1 MLRRKILGY
10 VRAMLHVRWYHSHG
24 QQKNRV
30 IVCGGGP
37 TGLSTAL
44 LLAKY
49 GVPSLVLERENRLP
63 EHPKAHCIN
72 HRTMEVFRGMS
83 EGLSDEVANAMP
95 PMEQWRSFVYCSG
108 SLLGARS
115 LLGAV
120 DHFKGQCG
128 PDEIIPRNHL
138 ISPEPVA
145 HLPQHQLVPM
155 LANRAKMLPELIDF
169 RMNQNVIDFD
179 MNTSSVSVT
188 IECDG
193 KQEVAQGS
201 YLVAADGAHSGI
213 RKSLGI
219 DMDGPGTLQY
229 LINIYFTSPSLGES
243 LIHTHRMGMLYF
255 IFGLKNIV
263 VLVAHNLEKGE
274 FVAQVPFFPPLQ
286 DAKEFDENRCKEIIE
301 QISGGNSTDVQVH
314 NAKPWAMGAAVAT
327 HYRKG
332 NVFLAGDAAHI
343 VPPAGAF
350 GMNTGIQDAHNLA
363 WKLSR
368 SLAGKREDADAL
380 LDSYQ
385 AERKPVAIANMNL
398 SVDNFHEA
406 LRVAKIIGLD
416 FETAQSINSVLNGPL
431 SSWAPDFVRRQVLNT
446 AMSSGLLLG
455 QALATTRRKELSN
468 LFKSGETL
476 RLQYPKEDVGF
487 LYSGKASHLL
497 VERELRSALEKAAKA
512 KPRNAPYV
520 PICLPGFRFPHFPV
534 SILESRQEHLQP
546 GTEVV
551 SSIDIPAATGIDY
564 TLFVSHSSAE
574 QWRVMYDKAGVVSV
588 EVKTD
593 SSPLVSSSSGHCPSV
608 LAREINSPSMWD
620 SLVKPLEKAFG
631 SSPGI
636 LIRPD
641 GHVAWIGPCSR
652 YESALVHLQLNR
664 FGRHLM

>member
-1 MLRRKILGY
+1 MLRRQIISA
-10 VRAMLHVRWYHSHG
+10 VRVLQLSRRYYSDGHR
-24 QQKNRV
+24 NERV

-83 EGLSDEVANAMP
+83 EGLSDEVTNSMP

-108 SLLGARS
+108 SLLGTRS
-115 LLGAV
+115 LLGIV

-128 PDEIIPRNHL
+128 PKERIPWNHSV
-138 ISPEPVA
+138 SPEPVA

-169 RMNQNVIDFD
+169 RMNQNLIDFQD
-179 MNTSSVSVT
+179 NRSSVSVK

-193 KQEVAQGS
+193 KNEVVHGS

-219 DMDGPGTLQY
+219 DMDGSGTLQY
-229 LINIYFTSPSLGES
+229 LINIYFTSPRLGEM

-255 IFGLKNIV
+255 IFGSKNIV

-286 DAKEFDENRCKEIIE
+286 DAKEFDENRCKEIIQ
-301 QISGGNSTDVQVH
+301 QISGGNSTDVKVH

-363 WKLSR
+363 WKLAR
-368 SLAGKREDADAL
+368 SLGGKGEDADAL

-416 FETAQSINSVLNGPL
+416 FETAQSVNAVLNGPL

-446 AMSSGLLLG
+446 AMSSGMLLG
-455 QALATTRRKELSN
+455 QALATARRKELSN
-468 LFKSGETL
+468 LFESGETL

-487 LYSGKASHLL
+487 LYSGKAAHVL
-497 VERELRSALEKAAKA
+497 VEPELRIALEQAAKS
-512 KPRNAPYV
+512 KPRDAPYI

-534 SILESRQEHLQP
+534 DVLESRQEHLQS
-546 GTEVV
+546 GSETV
-551 SSIDIPAATGIDY
+551 SSIDIPASAGINY
-564 TLFVSHSSAE
+564 TLFVDYSSVE
-574 QWRVMYDKAGVVSV
+574 NWRNKHDKEGVVTV

-593 SSPLVSSSSGHCPSV
+593 SSPLVPCLTGHCPSILV
-608 LAREINSPSMWD
+608 KDTSSPSTWQ
-620 SLVKPLEKAFG
+620 SLLKPLEKQFG

-636 LIRPD
+636 LVRPD

-652 YESALVHLQLNR
+652 YESALVHLQQQ
-664 FGRHLM
+664 HA